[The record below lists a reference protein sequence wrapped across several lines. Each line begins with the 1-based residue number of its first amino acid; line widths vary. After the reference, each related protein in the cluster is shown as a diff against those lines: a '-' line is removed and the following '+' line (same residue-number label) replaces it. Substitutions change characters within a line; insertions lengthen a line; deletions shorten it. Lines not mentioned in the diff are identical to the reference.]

1 MFLLKFDKGQSSSSS
16 SHQMKLKI
24 FKSNRVQVLRKSS
37 NSSNQ
42 TKLMQFEVV
51 IVKEIAS
58 IQICNSNLEYFRA
71 RIEHKE
77 KNLEFLDLLCSIQKH
92 IFPPL

>member
-1 MFLLKFDKGQSSSSS
+1 MEIKV
-16 SHQMKLKI
+16 
-24 FKSNRVQVLRKSS
+24 FKSNKTQVLRKSS

-58 IQICNSNLEYFRA
+58 IQICNSNFEYFRA
-71 RIEHKE
+71 RIEHK
-77 KNLEFLDLLCSIQKH
+77 KKYLKFIVLLCSILKH